1 MKKIRFESTT
11 GEQIAMFEF
20 IARYS
25 GANVALQGT
34 ASQSSDR
41 NNGEPLHASRAI
53 DGDNITYSHTND
65 SNATWE
71 IDFDQTYQIDSVMIL
86 NRYCGDDFAY
96 DPLECLCRLS
106 NSTLML
112 MSENNE
118 VLSAKSLGDTCNQSI
133 IYVQFGKDY
142 PCHTSPNSVYA
153 HHEKSTDNFT
163 LYSHNQTDD
172 LEFDTGVDIY
182 FSIALVYSGSRW
194 FGTLEFGL
202 EKDFKLDQLS
212 YGYEYH
218 AFWDRLYEGRTF
230 FLSDPYT
237 GAIPVGVDF
246 YENQFLETP
255 EWNDYGPWGLLK
267 PIHNISGKGYFH
279 CMGTNNTAV
288 KISSG
293 TGAYGV

>member
-1 MKKIRFESTT
+1 MRPMYQSRSFSFTDLIENEIGATANEHSTNLEGALATEDTTPVNTTIDNSSQTFLLSSPDITCYPKVKKIRFESTT

-212 YGYEYH
+212 CK
-218 AFWDRLYEGRTF
+218 WKRVQI
-230 FLSDPYT
+230 S
-237 GAIPVGVDF
+237 F
-246 YENQFLETP
+246 YSTLIFAL
-255 EWNDYGPWGLLK
+255 
-267 PIHNISGKGYFH
+267 
-279 CMGTNNTAV
+279 
-288 KISSG
+288 
-293 TGAYGV
+293 